1 MTTPASTVEVFA
13 DTVYWFG
20 LVNPRDP
27 WHSSARRAREALGGT
42 TVVTTEGVLSELL
55 ALASRPQ
62 TPVRRDAVELVMS
75 LQRSSEHIII
85 PQTHDLF
92 QRGLDLYARRAAST
106 LSLQDCISMIVMRD
120 RGITDVLT
128 ADAEF
133 RGFGFT
139 LLMQR

>member
-1 MTTPASTVEVFA
+1 MTTEVFA
-13 DTVYWFG
+13 DAVFWFG
-20 LVNPRDP
+20 LINPEDR
-27 WHSSARRAREALGGT
+27 WHRSAQQASEELSGV

-55 ALASRPQ
+55 ALAARPQ
-62 TPVRRDAVELVMS
+62 TPVRGDAVDLVRR
-75 LQRSSEHIII
+75 LQHSGEHLII
-85 PQTHDLF
+85 PQTHELF
-92 QRGLDLYARRAAST
+92 QRGLDLYTRRAAST

-133 RGFGFT
+133 RGFGFR

>member
-1 MTTPASTVEVFA
+1 MTTEIFA
-13 DTVYWFG
+13 DTVFWFG
-20 LVNPRDP
+20 LINPEDY
-27 WHSSARRAREALGGT
+27 WHQSAQQASEALNGI

-62 TPVRRDAVELVMS
+62 TPVRRDAADLVYS

-85 PQTHDLF
+85 PQTHELF

-120 RGITDVLT
+120 RNITDVLT

-133 RGFGFT
+133 RGFGFR

>member
-1 MTTPASTVEVFA
+1 MTTPTPTAEVFA
-13 DTVYWFG
+13 DAVYWFG
-20 LVNPRDP
+20 RLNSEDP
-27 WHSSARRAREALGGT
+27 WHHPALRAEEALGDAT
-42 TVVTTEGVLSELL
+42 IVTTEGVLSEIL
-55 ALASRPQ
+55 ALAARPRTALRLEAAVFVRSLQQ
-62 TPVRRDAVELVMS
+62 TPSV
-75 LQRSSEHIII
+75 III
-85 PQTHDLF
+85 PQTHELF